1 MIGPHPLII
10 GPFLAATDQA
20 GSNQGPYDS
29 YSENGTPVAIEKASA
44 AAKAVGTARGG
55 GSSPGKGETMKHY
68 LAVLMITLFTT
79 VTAFADVAASRDKT
93 VKGAV
98 IGGVA
103 GGVIGAV
110 ISNNRAGH
118 SAKRGAIVGAVAGTA
133 AGAIVGAMM
142 DKQERE
148 LRQVPGVEVQRT
160 ANDELNVVVKNDVL
174 FDFNSSALRSSSRS
188 AMQEM
193 ASVFEKYPNTTISVQ
208 GHADSVGT
216 VSYNERLSQRR
227 ANSVAGYIE
236 SLGVRSNRVETLGY
250 GESQPRAT
258 NTTASGRQLN
268 RRVEIHVKANQA

>member
-1 MIGPHPLII
+1 
-10 GPFLAATDQA
+10 
-20 GSNQGPYDS
+20 
-29 YSENGTPVAIEKASA
+29 
-44 AAKAVGTARGG
+44 
-55 GSSPGKGETMKHY
+55 MKHY
-68 LAVLMITLFTT
+68 LAVLMITLFTA
-79 VTAFADVAASRDKT
+79 VTAFADVATSRDKT

-103 GGVIGAV
+103 GGVLGAV

-174 FDFNSSALRSSSRS
+174 FDFNSSALRSTSRT
-188 AMQEM
+188 ALHEM
-193 ASVFEKYPNTTISVQ
+193 ASVFEKYADTTISVQ
-208 GHADSVGT
+208 GHTDSVGT
-216 VSYNERLSQRR
+216 ASYNERLSQRR

-236 SLGVRSNRVETLGY
+236 SLGVRSGRVETLGY
-250 GESQPRAT
+250 GESQARAT
-258 NTTASGRQLN
+258 NSTASGRQLN

>member
-1 MIGPHPLII
+1 
-10 GPFLAATDQA
+10 
-20 GSNQGPYDS
+20 
-29 YSENGTPVAIEKASA
+29 
-44 AAKAVGTARGG
+44 
-55 GSSPGKGETMKHY
+55 MKHY

-79 VTAFADVAASRDKT
+79 VTAFADVVTSRDKT

-103 GGVIGAV
+103 GGVLGAV

-174 FDFNSSALRSSSRS
+174 FDFNSSALRSTSRT
-188 AMQEM
+188 ALHEM
-193 ASVFEKYPNTTISVQ
+193 ASVFEKYANTTISVQ
-208 GHADSVGT
+208 GHTDSVGT
-216 VSYNERLSQRR
+216 ASYNERLSQRR
-227 ANSVAGYIE
+227 ANSVAGL
-236 SLGVRSNRVETLGY
+236 SL
-250 GESQPRAT
+250 
-258 NTTASGRQLN
+258 
-268 RRVEIHVKANQA
+268 IHI